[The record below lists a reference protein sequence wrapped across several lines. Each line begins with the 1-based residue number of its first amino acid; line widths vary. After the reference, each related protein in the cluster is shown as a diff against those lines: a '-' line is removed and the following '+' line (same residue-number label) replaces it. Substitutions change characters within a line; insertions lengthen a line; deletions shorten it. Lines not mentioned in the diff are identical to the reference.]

1 MKISAARAFSI
12 CLVSLSWCGGAQVFA
27 QAPAGA
33 RGKSVTTTWTE
44 TRLQR
49 LGGIGEF
56 SEKSV
61 SQSLSAYIS
70 SEGRVFAKRTAFTT
84 GRRGRSKTG
93 QVSSVGEKTEA
104 GGGSQ
109 AGTFRGASLVV
120 TNQFGGGLRMAKI
133 DFDASFSSCTATVI
147 LGREH
152 GQTARG
158 RSIVSGAT
166 LEIKSASVSNTS
178 CSVSSGNVFGN

>member
-1 MKISAARAFSI
+1 VKLSAARAFSI
-12 CLVSLSWCGGAQVFA
+12 CLVSLSWCGAPVFA

-33 RGKSVTTTWTE
+33 RGKSVTATWTE

-49 LGGIGEF
+49 VGGIGEF
-56 SEKSV
+56 SEKSF

-70 SEGRVFAKRTAFTT
+70 SEGRVFAKRTVFST
-84 GRRGRSKTG
+84 GRRGRSKSG
-93 QVSSVGEKTEA
+93 DQSSVGEKTGA
-104 GGGSQ
+104 GQS
-109 AGTFRGASLVV
+109 GTFRGGSLVV
-120 TNQFGGGLRMAKI
+120 TTQFGGGARLAKI

-152 GQTARG
+152 GQTAHG
-158 RSIVSGAT
+158 HSMVTGEA

>member
-1 MKISAARAFSI
+1 VKISAGRAFSI
-12 CLVSLSWCGGAQVFA
+12 CLVSLSCCGAPAFA

-33 RGKSVTTTWTE
+33 RGKSVTATWTE

-49 LGGIGEF
+49 LGGIGDF

-70 SEGRVFAKRTAFTT
+70 SEGRVFAKRTVFTT

-93 QVSSVGEKTEA
+93 GVSSVGGNTEA
-104 GGGSQ
+104 GGGNQ
-109 AGTFRGASLVV
+109 AGTFRGGSLVI
-120 TNQFGGGLRMAKI
+120 TNQFGGGVRMAKV

-152 GQTARG
+152 GQIARG
-158 RSIVSGAT
+158 RSRVSGEA
-166 LEIKSASVSNTS
+166 LEIKSSSVSNTS
-178 CSVSSGNVFGN
+178 CSVSTGNVFGN